1 MKKKIFQVPER
12 ECDTTK
18 YPWLQW
24 LQHKSKKR
32 ERITQE
38 TKTNIFY
45 NPLIDN
51 KPTDPSTIL
60 TAMYEIERTSKDAG
74 QEVAVFTCD
83 QQLYRIVVDI
93 VWANPGRWA
102 SFYPRHGGMHWLMSF
117 IGSVGKL
124 MGGSGLDKLMEKA
137 FARVENMLVGKKY
150 PMNMRA
156 LGFVVLSS
164 CVIS

>member
-1 MKKKIFQVPER
+1 MMPVSHAKVSVLPLEVLCRQVVAKQRSEEEDFKFLKESVTLQNTP
-12 ECDTTK
+12 DYSGYNTK
-18 YPWLQW
+18 VRRN
-24 LQHKSKKR
+24 KSNKKR
-32 ERITQE
+32 
-38 TKTNIFY
+38 KTNIFY
-45 NPLIDN
+45 KPLIDK

-102 SFYPRHGGMHWLMSF
+102 SFYPRLGGMHWLMSF

-124 MGGSGLDKLMEKA
+124 MGRST
-137 FARVENMLVGKKY
+137 N
-150 PMNMRA
+150 
-156 LGFVVLSS
+156 
-164 CVIS
+164 